1 MRIRNYIAISLC
13 SLSFTATAQYTLQGD
28 AVPVGGSCYQLTEA
42 VGGQVGAVWYEE
54 TIDLAQPFDLQF
66 KMNFGTN
73 SGNGS
78 SLTPGADGMV
88 FVMQTIGTSAIGNA
102 GDGIGYEGFLPS
114 LGVEFDTYWNE
125 RNGDLLDDHIAI
137 IKDGSVSHL
146 ASTAIAGPVTATSIG
161 ADIEDGLDHAIQ
173 ITWDPNV
180 QEINVYFDCEF
191 RLVASIDLIN
201 DVFSGETEA
210 TWGFTSSTGGAF
222 NTHTVC
228 LYENATPTGDVT
240 LCPGQSTQL
249 ISGGDLSQPFTWTP
263 SEFLSD
269 PNAYDPIATPPST
282 QVYTVTYTDFCG
294 DIQTQTIEVF
304 VEPLDV
310 NISADFDVIDCI
322 NSTVILTANS
332 NFNNGLTY
340 NWFASNGGN
349 LLSSEE
355 FGAVIDNG
363 GSYTV
368 NVSFDDGA
376 CTAEDTYNI
385 ELDTISFVAD
395 AGLGGVINCDSPT
408 IVLLGASNDN
418 GAEFVWSTNDGDL
431 FGNSNVAQPTAV
443 SGGTYNLLVTNP
455 ENGCTSEDETVVL
468 EDFTTPAIEIGFAD
482 GMISCETPQISILG
496 TVISPDTYTNEIEW
510 TWVEGEGGLI
520 DPTSLE
526 PVAALP
532 GEYLLTVTFSENG
545 CTTTFP
551 DFVTVEQDENAFID
565 ISQLTMPNV
574 ITPNYDYYN
583 DNLKPFLADQ
593 PDVETL
599 SVLDEYNLVIYNR
612 WGDLVFANNGLPL
625 AWDGRAN
632 GDRLSSG
639 SYVIVVD
646 YKSLCGEVQTGSY
659 TGPLEIL
666 YKTP

>member
-1 MRIRNYIAISLC
+1 MSSTL
-13 SLSFTATAQYTLQGD
+13 TAQYTLQGN
-28 AVPVGGSCYQLTEA
+28 AVSVGGSCYQLTEA
-42 VGGQVGAVWYEE
+42 AGGQVGAVWYDE

-78 SLTPGADGMV
+78 SSTPGADGMV
-88 FVMQTIGTSAIGNA
+88 FVMQTIGPSAIGNA

-125 RNGDLLDDHIAI
+125 GNGDLLDDHIAI
-137 IKDGSVSHL
+137 LKDGSVSHL

-161 ADIEDGLDHAIQ
+161 TDIEDGLDHAIQ
-173 ITWDPNV
+173 ITWDPNI

-201 DVFSGETEA
+201 DVFSGEAEV

-240 LCPGQSTQL
+240 LCTGQSTQL

-263 SEFLSD
+263 TEFLSD
-269 PNAYDPIATPPST
+269 PNAFDPIATPPFT
-282 QVYTVTYTDFCG
+282 QLYTVTYTDFCG
-294 DIQTQTIEVF
+294 DIQSQTIEVS
-304 VEPLDV
+304 VEPLEVD
-310 NISADFDVIDCI
+310 ISADFDVIDCI
-322 NSTVILTANS
+322 NTTVILTANS
-332 NFNNGLTY
+332 NFDEGLSY
-340 NWFASNGGN
+340 NWSASNGGN

-363 GSYTV
+363 GLYTI
-368 NVSFDDGA
+368 NISFDDGA

-385 ELDTISFVAD
+385 ELDTLSFLAD
-395 AGLGGVINCDSPT
+395 AGLGGVINCDTPT
-408 IVLLGASNDN
+408 IVLLGESNDD
-418 GAEFVWSTNDGDL
+418 GAEFVWSTSDGDF
-431 FGNSNVAQPTAV
+431 FGSSNVAEPTAI

-455 ENGCTSEDETVVL
+455 ENGCTSEDEALVL
-468 EDFTTPAIEIGFAD
+468 EDLTTPVIDIGFAE
-482 GMISCETPQISILG
+482 GIISCETPQIAILG

-510 TWVEGEGGLI
+510 TWVEGEGGLL

-532 GEYLLTVTFSENG
+532 GEYTLTVTFSENG
-545 CTTTFP
+545 CATTFP

-565 ISQLTMPNV
+565 ISNLTMPNV
-574 ITPNYDYYN
+574 ITPNGDYYN
-583 DNLKPFLADQ
+583 DYLKPFLSDQ
-593 PDVETL
+593 PSVETL
-599 SVLDEYNLVIYNR
+599 SVLDEYNLIIYNR

-632 GDRLSSG
+632 GDQLSSG
-639 SYVIVVD
+639 SYVMVVD